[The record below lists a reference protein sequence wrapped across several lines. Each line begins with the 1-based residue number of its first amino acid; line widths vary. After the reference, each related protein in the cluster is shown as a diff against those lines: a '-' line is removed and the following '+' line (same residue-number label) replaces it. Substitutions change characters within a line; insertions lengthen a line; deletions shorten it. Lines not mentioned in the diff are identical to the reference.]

1 MNRLVLPV
9 LAIALSLPAAAQDE
23 GRVLK
28 QYRPVN
34 LPARTLVDATQRL
47 FAGEK
52 DVRREVFNVGELVF
66 VYASPEEV
74 ARTIEALEAFD
85 QETETGTVLR
95 VYDLRHVDA
104 DQALVAL
111 QPLRRSV
118 IADREGGAEV
128 PNVGVV
134 PGQNRLVVRETPA
147 NQKTVAAVL
156 EAIDVAVAPS
166 PDVLL
171 TLWIVRATASAGAS
185 DERIP
190 EALRTELPRLLPYPR
205 FEVLGVALLRTQVG
219 DESAS
224 LEMDLE
230 KGGLAQVELR
240 VGPYDASRQVLELA
254 GCKFGCRILEAE
266 AQREVEFRT
275 TAATLREG
283 EFTVLGAVGQEPVL
297 LVVQP
302 RIESGR

>member
-128 PNVGVV
+128 PKVGVV
-134 PGQNRLVVRETPA
+134 PGQNRLVVR
-147 NQKTVAAVL
+147 
-156 EAIDVAVAPS
+156 
-166 PDVLL
+166 
-171 TLWIVRATASAGAS
+171 
-185 DERIP
+185 
-190 EALRTELPRLLPYPR
+190 
-205 FEVLGVALLRTQVG
+205 
-219 DESAS
+219 
-224 LEMDLE
+224 
-230 KGGLAQVELR
+230 
-240 VGPYDASRQVLELA
+240 
-254 GCKFGCRILEAE
+254 
-266 AQREVEFRT
+266 
-275 TAATLREG
+275 
-283 EFTVLGAVGQEPVL
+283 
-297 LVVQP
+297 
-302 RIESGR
+302 